1 MFEFVQQNNMRIKTS
16 LNAHPKGFTLLE
28 VMFGVFILAV
38 ALVGVLQGLA
48 ACMVLNIENSNL
60 TIAANDAQHVL
71 EQIDDLDYATCIN
84 QDFSGGC
91 YTFPTFNNLP
101 NETVSHTNV
110 AVGSMRQV
118 TVTISWMGRGEQ
130 KEYSVATFFS
140 G

>member
-1 MFEFVQQNNMRIKTS
+1 MRMKT
-16 LNAHPKGFTLLE
+16 LFNARPEGFTLLE

-71 EQIDDLDYATCIN
+71 EQINGLDYDTCIA

-91 YTFPTFNNLP
+91 YTFPILNNLP
-101 NETVSHTNV
+101 NEAVSHTNV

-118 TVTISWMGRGEQ
+118 TVTIRWTGRGGQ